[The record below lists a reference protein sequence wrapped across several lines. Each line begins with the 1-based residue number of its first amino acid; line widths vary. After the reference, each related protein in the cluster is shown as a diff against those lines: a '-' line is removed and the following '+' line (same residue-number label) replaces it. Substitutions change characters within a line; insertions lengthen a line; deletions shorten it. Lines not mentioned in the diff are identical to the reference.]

1 MDLNFEFKNEGILH
15 VHVFCSGIE
24 YDLVYIDN
32 SYTYILAC
40 VILKQLATSILNI
53 FLLLHIAG
61 HVMRVMVGDAWEQK
75 IVEDN

>member
-24 YDLVYIDN
+24 YDLAYIDN
-32 SYTYILAC
+32 SCTYILAC
-40 VILKQLATSILNI
+40 VILKQLATSVLNI